1 MQQPFPQAWT
11 FGVIFIIRGLFVVQI
26 FIGMKCL
33 VKGRFIHRNIAVLT
47 NKNFVYT
54 AKSAAHM
61 FPAGDCNGSVH
72 CHHQNRGRCQRVAE
86 CRRTEMCHIH
96 QQRLRESG
104 QYSRRCQRAAL
115 RRGRSA
121 REAGTADRCSPT
133 IGHGSV
139 FPVPRRSDIPQRSL
153 NTWKSGSTAVDVQSI
168 PAAGSC
174 QERLRRKSDR
184 QAP

>member
-1 MQQPFPQAWT
+1 MPERT
-11 FGVIFIIRGLFVVQI
+11 KNVQI

-96 QQRLRESG
+96 QQRLREK
-104 QYSRRCQRAAL
+104 ADNT
-115 RRGRSA
+115 
-121 REAGTADRCSPT
+121 AGDAKE
-133 IGHGSV
+133 
-139 FPVPRRSDIPQRSL
+139 QRSVEADPPVKL
-153 NTWKSGSTAVDVQSI
+153 ERQIAVVPPSGMEAFFQCPGGQIFHS
-168 PAAGSC
+168 AA
-174 QERLRRKSDR
+174 
-184 QAP
+184 